1 MEEGGMWCR
10 RQTLG
15 ALIVSLA
22 LLAPC
27 IALAERNVDS
37 GLRKASQTGDLAEM
51 QHQLELG
58 AEPNQAYA
66 LFAAVQGN
74 QLAAVKYLLAHGADP
89 NAWTRINLLVP
100 IGATYSPMYVAA
112 SQGNRE
118 ILDYLKSHGGNVNAE
133 WTLDRYLSQTALGAS
148 ILAGDLRGT
157 QLLIECGAD
166 VNHVPL
172 RGEMPL
178 IQTALAPKNKLELA
192 QLLLRHGADPDIKN
206 TSGVS
211 VRQQSRDM
219 IELRNLIEQ
228 AKQATA
234 AQLEPED
241 MLNVA
246 MALHYK
252 ALCDAALPGYQTHV
266 APDYL
271 RWRTSQ
277 AGALAKLEAMPEFQ
291 KQQADAKVA
300 FEQAKAEAAQ
310 AGDDELRQRMQTLH
324 RICEVSLV
332 DQFRFGTPVSEA
344 SASGGAD
351 AANVIQSAVATA
363 KPASVIVHK
372 TAAPPAVGGG
382 AMSHP

>member
-1 MEEGGMWCR
+1 MEGSMLRC

-15 ALIVSLA
+15 ALAISFA
-22 LLAPC
+22 MLAPC
-27 IALAERNVDS
+27 IAVAERNVDTA
-37 GLRKASQTGDLAEM
+37 LRKASQAGDLAEM

-66 LFAAVQGN
+66 LVAAVQGN

-89 NAWTRINLLVP
+89 NAWTRINLRVP

-118 ILDYLKSHGGNVNAE
+118 ILGYLKSHGANVNAE

-148 ILAGDLRGT
+148 IRAGDLQAT

-166 VNHVPL
+166 VNYVPL
-172 RGEMPL
+172 RGDMPL
-178 IQTALAPKNKLELA
+178 IQTVLAAKNNVELA
-192 QLLLRHGADPDIKN
+192 QLLLRHGADPDVKN
-206 TSGVS
+206 ASGVS
-211 VRQQSRDM
+211 VRQQSRENV
-219 IELRNLIEQ
+219 ELRTLIEQ
-228 AKQATA
+228 SKHATA

-241 MLNVA
+241 ILNVA

-252 ALCDAALPGYQTHV
+252 ALCDAALPGYQTQV
-266 APDYL
+266 AVDYS
-271 RWRTSQ
+271 RWRISQ
-277 AGALAKLEAMPEFQ
+277 AGALSKLETLPEFQ
-291 KQQADAKVA
+291 KQQANAKVA
-300 FEQAKAEAAQ
+300 FEQAKADAAQ
-310 AGDDELRQRMQTLH
+310 AGDDELRLQMETLH

-344 SASGGAD
+344 SVSR
-351 AANVIQSAVATA
+351 AAAPPIVIPPAAATV
-363 KPASVIVHK
+363 KPGSVTLHR

-382 AMSHP
+382 MTSHP

>member
-1 MEEGGMWCR
+1 MEGGMLP

-15 ALIVSLA
+15 ALAILFA

-27 IALAERNVDS
+27 FALAERNVDS
-37 GLRKASQTGDLAEM
+37 ALRKASQAGDLAEM
-51 QHQLELG
+51 QHQLDLG

-89 NAWTRINLLVP
+89 NAWTRINLRVP
-100 IGATYSPMYVAA
+100 LGATYSPMYVAA

-118 ILDYLKSHGGNVNAE
+118 ILHYLKSHGADVNAE

-148 ILAGDLRGT
+148 ILAGDVPGT
-157 QLLIECGAD
+157 LLLIEYGAD
-166 VNHVPL
+166 VNHAPRDGDL
-172 RGEMPL
+172 PL
-178 IQTALAPKNKLELA
+178 IQTVSAAKNNVELA
-192 QLLLRHGADPDIKN
+192 QLLLHHGADPDVKN
-206 TSGVS
+206 ASGVS
-211 VRQQSRDM
+211 VRRQARDNV
-219 IELRNLIEQ
+219 ELRTQIEQ
-228 AKQATA
+228 AKPALA

-241 MLNVA
+241 VLDVA

-266 APDYL
+266 AVDYS
-271 RWRTSQ
+271 RWRVSQ
-277 AGALAKLEAMPEFQ
+277 ASALSKLEALPEFR

-310 AGDDELRQRMQTLH
+310 AGDDELRRQMETLH

-332 DQFRFGTPVSEA
+332 DQFRFGTPVSEGSVSRA
-344 SASGGAD
+344 GAPPIVIPSA
-351 AANVIQSAVATA
+351 AATV
-363 KPASVIVHK
+363 KPGSVTLHR

-382 AMSHP
+382 MTSHP